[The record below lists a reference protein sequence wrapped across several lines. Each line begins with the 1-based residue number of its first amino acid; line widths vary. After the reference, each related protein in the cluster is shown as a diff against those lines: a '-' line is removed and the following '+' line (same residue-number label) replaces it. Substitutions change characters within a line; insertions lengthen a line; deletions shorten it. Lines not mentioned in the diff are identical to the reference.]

1 MLHFGV
7 IEAGE
12 SVDIF
17 DEEFSLAEESVVAG
31 SVDIVDVFRRA
42 HGGRL
47 GFGGFVVALEERS

>member
-1 MLHFGV
+1 M
-7 IEAGE
+7 
-12 SVDIF
+12 DIF